1 VFSRNESFAPAA
13 FRFEKQHTSRRIRS
27 CADCPLW
34 ALCRPMKLILYACLA
49 LPLSLLAQDGL
60 PDKPYIYVE
69 GKAEIE
75 KSADMVTLRF
85 NLVARNPDQVK
96 ANQEVQTRA
105 SKTLA
110 LLKEKKITESDIIA
124 ADLTSEPQFE
134 DTDSG
139 RNKGKLIGYKVTR
152 VFSVKVRDLLVFPK
166 LVDAL
171 FAIGGVEFSGIEAG
185 LTKEKELQD
194 EIWEK
199 ALVNAREQADRT
211 VKAIGMKIDSVF
223 AISPTSFPQIR
234 TQIFGSG
241 YGGTERVI
249 VTGPPEYPLGP
260 LTINQNVHII
270 FLISPAN

>member
-1 VFSRNESFAPAA
+1 
-13 FRFEKQHTSRRIRS
+13 
-27 CADCPLW
+27 
-34 ALCRPMKLILYACLA
+34 MKLILYACLA

-75 KSADMVTLRF
+75 KSPDIVTLRF

-96 ANQEVQTRA
+96 ANQEVQTKA

-110 LLKEKKITESDIIA
+110 LLKEKKVTESDIIA
-124 ADLTSEPQFE
+124 ADLTSEPHFE

-152 VFSVKVRDLLVFPK
+152 LFSVKVRDLLVFPK

-171 FAIGGVEFSGIEAG
+171 FAIGSVEFSGIEAG

-211 VKAIGMKIDSVF
+211 VKAMGMKIDSVF

-260 LTINQNVHII
+260 LTINQNAHII
-270 FLISPAN
+270 YLISPVN